1 MKFFFVTLGALM
13 AVAPAA
19 MAGQLMPNLYASEF
33 CSLRQMGVSKAEAR
47 RSAVSSAYV
56 SSLPD
61 LPQVTIDGSSYSADV
76 VRAYRAVQS
85 RCPQHL

>member
-19 MAGQLMPNLYASEF
+19 MAGQLMPNLYASEY
-33 CSLRQMGVSKAEAR
+33 CSMRELGVSKAEAR
-47 RSAVSSAYV
+47 RSAVSTAYV

-61 LPQVTIDGSSYSADV
+61 LPQVTIDGKQYDTDV
-76 VRAYRAVQS
+76 IQAYRAVKS
-85 RCPQHL
+85 RCPHYL